1 MAYNGPP
8 QRHVAPSP
16 KVLRKVQTLQQL
28 NAVVAQS
35 LFVIIGVR
43 RVQTRTGVFIEETRT
58 MEKEEQTPM

>member
-28 NAVVAQS
+28 NAVVAQ
-35 LFVIIGVR
+35 LLEIKGAQPRYLKDLTQVKPNRPLQWVR
-43 RVQTRTGVFIEETRT
+43 GGRN
-58 MEKEEQTPM
+58 